1 MYFYTLLFFLFI
13 PGHLVSG
20 TDLYYTKNGTI
31 SFSSVAQQEIINATS
46 DNLIGVLNSSNRTF
60 LFKVLIRSFEGFNN
74 TLQQEHFNEKYM
86 ESEKYPEATF
96 SGKIIED
103 LDLSIDGV
111 YDVRAKG
118 KLKIHGKEV
127 ERIIRSKVSVKN
139 GSIKIESEF
148 RILLSDYNIKI
159 PKVVHEKVASEIMI
173 DLKIE
178 LNRNNN

>member
-1 MYFYTLLFFLFI
+1 MYFFIFTFLLFWT
-13 PGHLVSG
+13 GESESG
-20 TDLYYTKNGTI
+20 NNLYYTKNGVIT
-31 SFSSVAQQEIINATS
+31 FSSVAQQEIIKATS
-46 DNLIGVLNSSNRTF
+46 DKLTGVLDPSRRTF
-60 LFKVLIRSFEGFNN
+60 LFKVLIRSFEGFNS

-103 LDLSIDGV
+103 LDLTLDGE

-139 GSIKIESEF
+139 GNIKIESEF
-148 RILLSDYNIKI
+148 RILLSDYNIKV
-159 PKVVHEKVASEIMI
+159 PKVVHEKIASEIMI

-178 LNRNNN
+178 LNRNYN